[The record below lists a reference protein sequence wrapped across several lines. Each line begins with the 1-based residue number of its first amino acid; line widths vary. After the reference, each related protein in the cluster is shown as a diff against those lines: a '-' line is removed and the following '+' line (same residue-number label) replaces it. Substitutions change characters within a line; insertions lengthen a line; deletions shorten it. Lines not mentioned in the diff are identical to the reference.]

1 MEDTDANMF
10 LIYLMDRFVWML
22 LITVF
27 TTAVLQQCG
36 VVATNEF
43 HETSTPLQENFQFE
57 MEPDNKIFDYAVRQ
71 KRQQS
76 PSVSSPVIDGLFN
89 PSTIS
94 SKPHDQEY
102 SKSSKTTK
110 WPINNNHPE
119 VFNLIPMDSIHV
131 GVQITNR
138 EHPDYREEDAS
149 LIYRLNNINN
159 KLYNSNY
166 GYIPSV
172 DAYI

>member
-89 PSTIS
+89 IPIATLSAVNNFI
-94 SKPHDQEY
+94 Q
-102 SKSSKTTK
+102 TTR
-110 WPINNNHPE
+110 PGIQQIIQNYQMANQQQPPRGLQFNTNGQHTRRGTNNQ
-119 VFNLIPMDSIHV
+119 S
-131 GVQITNR
+131 GT
-138 EHPDYREEDAS
+138 S
-149 LIYRLNNINN
+149 RLSRGGRFFDI
-159 KLYNSNY
+159 
-166 GYIPSV
+166 
-172 DAYI
+172 